1 MYFNKPN
8 MRKTLTTLAVAVT
21 GMVSTAFAQQDPQF
35 TQFMHVKQAY
45 NPAYA
50 GTSDAI
56 CFGAMYRQQWVNFN
70 GAPKTGLFTFDMPV
84 AALHGGV
91 GFYFANDKL
100 GNDNTNMARVAYAFH
115 IPLGAQGTGKLSFG
129 LDGGI
134 YQKRIAGNWV
144 PPETLNDPAI
154 PNNPVQGGNGS
165 PQFGTG
171 SPALNKLSPD
181 LGFGIYYTIPNKMY
195 VGVSATHLG
204 AQDLKGAVSNATP
217 PNNYKLQF
225 DVARHY
231 YLIAGYTFLLDQG
244 GYHKLTPNIKVKSD
258 GSSTQMDINLTYM
271 YNNQIWIGAS
281 YRLQDA
287 VAPMI
292 GYMAPFGLKVGY
304 SYDVTTSKLNGY
316 SAGTHEIMLGYCFKP
331 KNVPKISSHT
341 NVRFLED

>member
-56 CFGAMYRQQWVNFN
+56 CFGGMYRQQWVNFQ

-84 AALHGGV
+84 SVLHGGV
-91 GFYFANDKL
+91 GFYFANDRL
-100 GNDNTNMARVAYAFH
+100 GNDNTNMARLAYAFH
-115 IPLGAQGTGKLSFG
+115 IPLGAGGAGKLSFG

-134 YQKRIAGNWV
+134 YQKRIAGTWV
-144 PPETLNDPAI
+144 PPETLQDPAI
-154 PNNPVQGGNGS
+154 PNNPTGNG
-165 PQFGTG
+165 GTG
-171 SPALNKLSPD
+171 APALNKLSPD

-204 AQDLKGAVSNATP
+204 AQDLKGASGGTVP
-217 PNNYKLQF
+217 DVYKLQF

-231 YLIAGYTFLLDQG
+231 YVIAGYTFPLGPG
-244 GYHKLTPNIKVKSD
+244 GFHKLTPNIKVKSD

-271 YNNQIWIGAS
+271 WNNMLWLGAS

-287 VAPMI
+287 VAPSI
-292 GYMAPFGLKVGY
+292 GYLAPFGLKVGY

-316 SAGTHEIMLGYCFKP
+316 SSGTHEIMLGYCFKNTKP
-331 KNVPKISSHT
+331 PKISSHT